1 MIEIIPAIDI
11 IGGKCV
17 RLSQGDYASK
27 QEYNQ
32 DPVEMA
38 LQLEAYGIQRLH
50 VVDLDGAASQHVVNY
65 RVLERIAGRTSL
77 KIDFGGGIKTD
88 EDLVIAFDNG
98 AQMVTLGSVAV
109 KHPERFDKWLAQYG
123 PEKII
128 LGADVKNG
136 KIAVNGWKEES
147 NDQLEPF
154 IDAYIKKGVT
164 QVLCTDISRDGMM
177 QGPATDLYHDII
189 SQHPT
194 LHLIASGGVS
204 CIDDIRR
211 LEEKQIPAV
220 VFGKALY
227 EGRITLKQL
236 ADVDRLLNAGA
247 DKISINSA
255 ALKNP
260 ALIDDIARH
269 FGSQVC
275 VVAIDARQTPAGWKC
290 YLNGGRLETDRY
302 LYEWAQ
308 EANQR
313 GAGEILFTSMDHD
326 GVKTGYANEA
336 LAHLAQTLSIP
347 VIASGGAGAKEHFR
361 DAFLLGKADAALAAS
376 VFHFGEIPIPS
387 LKEYLREEGINVR
400 L

>member
-154 IDAYIKKGVT
+154 IDAYIKKGVI

-236 ADVDRLLNAGA
+236 AD
-247 DKISINSA
+247 
-255 ALKNP
+255 
-260 ALIDDIARH
+260 
-269 FGSQVC
+269 
-275 VVAIDARQTPAGWKC
+275 
-290 YLNGGRLETDRY
+290 
-302 LYEWAQ
+302 
-308 EANQR
+308 
-313 GAGEILFTSMDHD
+313 
-326 GVKTGYANEA
+326 
-336 LAHLAQTLSIP
+336 
-347 VIASGGAGAKEHFR
+347 
-361 DAFLLGKADAALAAS
+361 FL
-376 VFHFGEIPIPS
+376 
-387 LKEYLREEGINVR
+387 
-400 L
+400 